1 MHLSVIIPALNE
13 GSQIRRTLR
22 SLEPFRA
29 RGAEVIVIDG
39 GSVDDTLAIAT
50 SFADSVLR
58 TARGR
63 ALQMNAGAGAARG
76 EILLFLHADC
86 IPPPEADMLVLQQLG
101 PKGWGRFDVSLA
113 GTYPMFR
120 MIERLMNLRSRLTG
134 IATGD
139 QGIFVRRE
147 LFFAVGGY
155 PNIPLMEDLALS
167 KRLKRTGRPLCL
179 QDRIITSSRRWE
191 EQGIIRTVLL
201 MWRLRLAYFF
211 GAEPGRLAKIYD
223 RRKG

>member
-13 GSQIRRTLR
+13 GSQIGRTLR

-76 EILLFLHADC
+76 GILLFLHADC
-86 IPPPEADMLVLQQLG
+86 IPPPEADMLVLQRLG

-113 GTYPMFR
+113 GTHPMFR

-179 QDRIITSSRRWE
+179 QDKIINSSRRWE